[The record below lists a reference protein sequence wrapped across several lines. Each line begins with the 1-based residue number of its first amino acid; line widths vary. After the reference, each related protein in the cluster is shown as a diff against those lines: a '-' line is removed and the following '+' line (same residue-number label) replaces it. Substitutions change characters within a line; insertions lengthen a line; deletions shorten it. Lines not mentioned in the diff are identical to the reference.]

1 LDYLISVTLL
11 SKSWGALQAYNFDLV
26 IGQDLIVA
34 YEGNEGLDHAFSVLE
49 TLALRVKRPGAIC
62 RLEGR

>member
-34 YEGNEGLDHAFSVLE
+34 YEGSEGLDHAFSVLE